1 MSAIKYP
8 AYRADVGDLRAA
20 AVLSVLIF
28 HAFPLALLGGFIG
41 VDIFF
46 VVSGYLIPFIL
57 RKSMSAGQFSFAEFY
72 GRRVQLVFRTLA
84 VVFAASLLAD
94 WFVLLSTEFV
104 QSMAQVNMLSLIT
117 NN

>member
-8 AYRADVGDLRAA
+8 AYRAGVDDVRAA

-28 HAFPLALLGGFIG
+28 HALPLTLLGGFIG

-57 RKSMSAGQFSFAEFY
+57 LKSMSAGQFSFAEFS
-72 GRRVQLVFRTLA
+72 GRRVQRVFTTLA

-94 WFVLLSTEFV
+94 RFV
-104 QSMAQVNMLSLIT
+104 
-117 NN
+117 